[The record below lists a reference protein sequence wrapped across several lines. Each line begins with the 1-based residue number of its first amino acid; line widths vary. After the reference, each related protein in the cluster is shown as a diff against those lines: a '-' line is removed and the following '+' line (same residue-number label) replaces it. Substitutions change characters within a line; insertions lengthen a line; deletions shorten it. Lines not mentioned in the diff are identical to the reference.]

1 MTRRIQKSKLSS
13 ATSTK
18 ILRSEQMRG
27 HRWPESRHIITDLRD
42 RRGFRS
48 HWAET
53 SAKNSDSCCQIWQ
66 IKTWAPSLNK
76 IRISWS
82 SYLGQAS
89 KNYSLFLWSLDLIGC
104 PVFYM
109 SINLWYISDPNLGR
123 WDHYSSLGDALLFFS
138 LSFFLLTEPHYI
150 AKCGLKLSLL
160 R

>member
-1 MTRRIQKSKLSS
+1 MTRR
-13 ATSTK
+13 
-18 ILRSEQMRG
+18 M
-27 HRWPESRHIITDLRD
+27 PEVQAIFSYINKNIEKRADEKTQVARIPIVTHLRD

-48 HWAET
+48 HWAKT

-66 IKTWAPSLNK
+66 TKTCASSLNK
-76 IRISWS
+76 IWISWS

-89 KNYSLFLWSLDLIGC
+89 KNYSLFLWSSDLIGC

-109 SINLWYISDPNLGR
+109 SINLWYIWDPNLGR
-123 WDHYSSLGDALLFFS
+123 WDYYSSLGDALLFFS

-150 AKCGLKLSLL
+150 AKRGLKLSLL